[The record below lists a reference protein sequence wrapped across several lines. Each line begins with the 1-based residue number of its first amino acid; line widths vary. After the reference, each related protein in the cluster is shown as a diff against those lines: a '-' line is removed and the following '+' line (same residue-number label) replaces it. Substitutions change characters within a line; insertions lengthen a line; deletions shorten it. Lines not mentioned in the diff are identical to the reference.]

1 MTTADRALNEFVDA
15 WNAGERPRV
24 EQYLE
29 RAPEDER
36 EELASLLNA
45 FLEQAP
51 TPNYSEETLEELMQ
65 EPAVESAAG
74 LIDSRSGLWQ
84 ALLPRLRRRAKMK
97 RAEVV
102 MRLAELL
109 EVKGSEGH
117 VGRYYHQME
126 TGNLDSGG
134 VSRKVLEALGEIFG
148 VAPSEL
154 EQAADFQGL
163 SREAP
168 AAMYFRTLDVDALTD
183 FATAEHVEYRTRR
196 KSRAEWDEVDR
207 LFLGG
212 R

>member
-1 MTTADRALNEFVDA
+1 
-15 WNAGERPRV
+15 
-24 EQYLE
+24 
-29 RAPEDER
+29 
-36 EELASLLNA
+36 
-45 FLEQAP
+45 
-51 TPNYSEETLEELMQ
+51 
-65 EPAVESAAG
+65 
-74 LIDSRSGLWQ
+74 
-84 ALLPRLRRRAKMK
+84 MK